1 VERVAVNELRWII
14 AVCGIALLAGIYLWG
29 RRSRMQAVD
38 DDVRSV
44 ADMNPHSHVP
54 TLQEEAADQF
64 RDLEDYDEPA
74 WRAAEPLPDDRFI
87 NDEPA
92 GQSNH
97 NEGDFSHHT
106 SVPEPHRDSESGERS
121 YSRMEPGLGDMAA
134 NAGTPNERTRIEPT
148 MSGAWESSDG
158 NRANE
163 PVMASEAIEEPD
175 TVAMS
180 TQEPPPSNTDFSE
193 ARARTQARAPRKIV
207 TMRLA
212 APTQHRFAGA
222 QLRQVLELQQME
234 HGRYGIFH
242 RNQDGEAVYSA
253 ASMVEPGTFDLNT
266 MEREQFPGITL
277 FMQLPGPVEGEIAF
291 DMMLDCA
298 REAVHSLGASLQDER
313 GVVITQSRYTAMR
326 DEVVKFQQQ
335 LREPAQPVAH

>member
-1 VERVAVNELRWII
+1 VNELRWII

-38 DDVRSV
+38 DEVRSV
-44 ADMNPHSHVP
+44 ADMNPHSHIP

-74 WRAAEPLPDDRFI
+74 WSAAEPLPDDRFI
-87 NDEPA
+87 SDEPTSPSNDTDAEFSCHSMKRESQIENDEIE
-92 GQSNH
+92 ND
-97 NEGDFSHHT
+97 ECD
-106 SVPEPHRDSESGERS
+106 RS
-121 YSRMEPGLGDMAA
+121 YARKEPGLGDMS
-134 NAGTPNERTRIEPT
+134 AGPGLSGERTRIEPT
-148 MSGAWESSDG
+148 VSSAWETTSGDRSDD
-158 NRANE
+158 AAVDSE
-163 PVMASEAIEEPD
+163 PLEEPD
-175 TVAMS
+175 TIAMS
-180 TQEPPPSNTDFSE
+180 TQEPSPPKTDFSE
-193 ARARTQARAPRKIV
+193 ARARAQARAPRKIV

-212 APTQHRFAGA
+212 APAQHRFVGS
-222 QLRQVLELQQME
+222 QLRQLLESQQLE

-242 RNQDGEAVYSA
+242 RTQNGEAVYSA

-277 FMQLPGPVEGEIAF
+277 FAQLPGPIDGEIAF

-335 LREPAQPVAH
+335 LRQPAQPVAH

>member
-1 VERVAVNELRWII
+1 MNELRWII

-38 DDVRSV
+38 DEVRSV

-54 TLQEEAADQF
+54 TLREEAADQF

-74 WRAAEPLPDDRFI
+74 WSAAEPLPDDRFI
-87 NDEPA
+87 RDEPIQPVRVDA
-92 GQSNH
+92 DDSHRSFSREQSLD
-97 NEGDFSHHT
+97 EGDDGPPMRL
-106 SVPEPHRDSESGERS
+106 SV
-121 YSRMEPGLGDMAA
+121 RMEPGLGDMAA
-134 NAGTPNERTRIEPT
+134 NPAASGGQIRIEPT
-148 MSGAWESSDG
+148 LSGEWST
-158 NRANE
+158 
-163 PVMASEAIEEPD
+163 SEADRSNEYSESTEAAEEPD

-180 TQEPPPSNTDFSE
+180 TQDSPPPSQTDFSA

-207 TMRLA
+207 TLRLA
-212 APTQHRFAGA
+212 APAQHRFGGSE
-222 QLRQVLELQQME
+222 LRQLLESQQLE

-242 RNQDGEAVYSA
+242 RSHDGETVFSA
-253 ASMVEPGTFDLNT
+253 ASMVEPGTFDLNS

-277 FMQLPGPVEGEIAF
+277 FMLLPGPIDGESAF
-291 DMMLDCA
+291 EQMADCA
-298 REAVHSLGASLQDER
+298 RRVGQSLGGSLQDER
-313 GVVITQSRYTAMR
+313 GAPITQTRYASLR